1 MKKFRDMADSEKLEI
16 IKNKQLGFVELYTDA
31 GWIGAC
37 SDSLSFEQ
45 IYRIKT
51 RPMSIDW
58 SVLKDEF
65 ICAAKDSDDQ
75 GFAMTAT
82 PKKDEGA
89 WFCPDGDYARLE
101 ALKSFDPGTVGWT
114 ESLIWRPGYANNN

>member
-1 MKKFRDMADSEKLEI
+1 
-16 IKNKQLGFVELYTDA
+16 
-31 GWIGAC
+31 
-37 SDSLSFEQ
+37 
-45 IYRIKT
+45 
-51 RPMSIDW
+51 MSIDW
-58 SVLKDEF
+58 SVLRDEF

-75 GFAMTAT
+75 GFAMTAA

-114 ESLIWRPGYANNN
+114 ESLIWRPGFEPK